1 MVGRAERDI
10 EMLEKDL
17 EELRRREEEISQL
30 LQTEDNAHFIQVRWR
45 EGEDMQRVR
54 RESTDPWAR
63 RRADEKRR
71 EATQREGRKQT

>member
-45 EGEDMQRVR
+45 EGEDMQR
-54 RESTDPWAR
+54 DPRAR